1 VLQKELEDYK
11 HVVDQYESEI
21 VDLNKN
27 LKSLKKTNSDQQQL
41 YEVRVNSQ
49 EQEIEQHQIR
59 YSELE
64 HQQKSEIKNHEERFS
79 QLQN

>member
-1 VLQKELEDYK
+1 MLQKELEDYK